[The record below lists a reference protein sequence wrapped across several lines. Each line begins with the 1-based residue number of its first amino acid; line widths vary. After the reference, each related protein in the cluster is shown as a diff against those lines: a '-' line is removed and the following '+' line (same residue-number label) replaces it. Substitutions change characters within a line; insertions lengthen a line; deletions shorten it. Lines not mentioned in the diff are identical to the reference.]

1 MKLHL
6 KIRFFGSVK
15 DEAGKE
21 VYELD
26 IPEGAMVMDLERSL
40 RRELPQLWTGR
51 SQLFFAV
58 NQKYAD
64 QNEKLNESD
73 EIALFP
79 MVSGG

>member
-1 MKLHL
+1 MHL

-26 IPEGAMVMDLERSL
+26 IPEGALVMDLERSL

>member
-1 MKLHL
+1 MHL

-15 DEAGKE
+15 DEAGRDSF
-21 VYELD
+21 ELD
-26 IPEGAMVMDLERSL
+26 IPDGGNLMDLESTL
-40 RRELPQLWTGR
+40 RRELPQIWSGR

-64 QNEKLNESD
+64 RNESLRESD

>member
-1 MKLHL
+1 MHL

-58 NQKYAD
+58 NRKYAD